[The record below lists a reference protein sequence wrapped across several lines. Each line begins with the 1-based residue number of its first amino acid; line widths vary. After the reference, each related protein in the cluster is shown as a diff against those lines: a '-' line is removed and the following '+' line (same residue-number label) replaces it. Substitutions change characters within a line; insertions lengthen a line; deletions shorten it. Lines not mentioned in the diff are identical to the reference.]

1 MVRIPSLTLPAGRA
15 VAPDKGTCH
24 MNEKETKTAVL
35 DEALVREIVSE
46 GRELPAGESRVV
58 KVDRDQPAADVG
70 NDEAEKG

>member
-1 MVRIPSLTLPAGRA
+1 
-15 VAPDKGTCH
+15 